1 MTWCVKRYF
10 GGWKLLDEKGVVEAS
25 IRKNPRNRSFSICG
39 STSGRCLDAVRQEKG
54 SICYL
59 LHEDAD
65 TVACARPVF
74 DPAPLVWPPRICR
87 LLLDTRYGTMV
98 MERGNPGVRVL
109 VNGQEVGRM
118 SAFFSLL
125 PVSIEH
131 NGQFSALFWG
141 GLFALAEYMF
151 HEDDYLVV

>member
-1 MTWCVKRYF
+1 MNRKIAQLFQSSFQLYF
-10 GGWKLLDEKGVVEAS
+10 V
-25 IRKNPRNRSFSICG
+25 
-39 STSGRCLDAVRQEKG
+39 CLILFA
-54 SICYL
+54 
-59 LHEDAD
+59 
-65 TVACARPVF
+65 
-74 DPAPLVWPPRICR
+74 LV
-87 LLLDTRYGTMV
+87 
-98 MERGNPGVRVL
+98 
-109 VNGQEVGRM
+109 